1 MPDPVVLP
9 QRSDPGSGAILIQTD
24 YLARIRRRLSFA
36 RYPLWALVILLT
48 VRFWHLQVVSG
59 EDFRDLAR
67 DNYLQT
73 ERRRAPRGLVVDRH
87 GQVLARSEPSFTL
100 LADESGLRQL
110 EEIGQLAVPE
120 SERADLEARATR
132 GPAVVRTRIDFA
144 EAAFFEAR
152 RRELPGVR
160 VEFVP
165 ARDYPLGKATAHLLG
180 YVGEVNASQLLL
192 EEFVTAASGDL
203 VGQDG
208 IERVYNR
215 TLVGSDG
222 YLDQVVDSRQR
233 VLVPG
238 GLRRT
243 EPVRGETLQISVIGA
258 LQEAA
263 HRAFGDQRGAFVAL
277 DVRTG
282 EVLGLASYPAEDPA
296 DFRGD
301 AGKFREMLADPA
313 TPLLNRAVQGR
324 YPPGSSFKLV
334 TAAAALGEGFLEPD
348 TRYRCNGRA
357 RVAGRTFRC
366 HRAQGHGPLN
376 LREAIAKSCNVFFYR
391 LSELLDVDVIAAY
404 ARAFGLGEPTGVD
417 LRNEAGGLVPT
428 REWKRR
434 VTGERWYASET
445 ASVAVGQGAVS
456 VTPIQMA
463 RVAAAIASF
472 GRVPNPRLV
481 AAELPERLEALTPE
495 HFALIRDGMRD
506 AVVSGTA
513 WRARVPDVPVAG
525 KTGTA
530 QVASADMVAAD
541 NADRPYELRT
551 HAWFVGFAP
560 FDEPEIAVAV
570 IVEHGGAGGAAAA
583 PIGGEI
589 LRVFFETSSDA
600 TPLGGNGDGS

>member
-1 MPDPVVLP
+1 M
-9 QRSDPGSGAILIQTD
+9 IHNE
-24 YLARIRRRLSFA
+24 YLSRIRRRLAFA
-36 RYPLWALVILLT
+36 RYPLWAFVILLT
-48 VRFWHLQVVSG
+48 VRFWQLQIVRGEEFSG
-59 EDFRDLAR
+59 LAR

-73 ERRRAPRGLVVDRH
+73 ERRRAPRGLVVDRR
-87 GQVLARSEPSFTL
+87 GEVLARSEPSFTL
-100 LADESGLRQL
+100 LADEAGLRQL
-110 EEIGQLAVPE
+110 EEMGLLSVEPE
-120 SERADLEARATR
+120 DRADLEARAAR
-132 GPAVVRTRIDFA
+132 GPAVVRSGIPFA

-152 RRELPGVR
+152 RRDLTGVR

-165 ARDYPLGKATAHLLG
+165 ARDYPLGSATAHLLG
-180 YVGEVNASQLLL
+180 YVGQVTAAQLLL

-208 IERVYNR
+208 LERVYNA

-222 YLDQVVDSRQR
+222 YLDRVVDSRQR
-233 VLVPG
+233 VLVSG

-243 EPVRGETLQISVIGA
+243 EPVRGETLQVSVIGA

-282 EVLGLASYPAEDPA
+282 EVLGLGSYPAENPE

-301 AGKFREMLADPA
+301 AGKFREMLSDSA

-334 TAAAALGEGFLEPD
+334 TAAAGLAEGVIGPD
-348 TRYRCNGRA
+348 SRYTCNGRA

-366 HRAQGHGPLN
+366 HRAEGHGSLS
-376 LREAIAKSCNVFFYR
+376 LREAISKSCNVFFYR
-391 LSELLDVDVIAAY
+391 LSEALDVDVIASY

-417 LRNEAGGLVPT
+417 LRNESTGLVPT

-434 VTGERWYASET
+434 VMGERWYASET
-445 ASVAVGQGAVS
+445 ASVSVGQGAVS

-463 RVAAAIASF
+463 R
-472 GRVPNPRLV
+472 LV
-481 AAELPERLEALTPE
+481 AAVASWGTIPTPRFVGSQSSEQMGGVLPE
-495 HFALIRDGMRD
+495 HFAVIRDGMRD

-513 WRARVPDVPVAG
+513 WRARIPTVEVAA

-530 QVASADMVAAD
+530 QVASADVVAA
-541 NADRPYELRT
+541 NNEDRPYELRT

-560 FDEPEIAVAV
+560 FDAPEIALAV
-570 IVEHGGAGGAAAA
+570 VVEHGGAGGAAAA

-589 LRVFFETSSDA
+589 LRTYFEDSPETRIV
-600 TPLGGNGDGS
+600 GGGGEDQ

>member
-1 MPDPVVLP
+1 MIH
-9 QRSDPGSGAILIQTD
+9 AE
-24 YLARIRRRLSFA
+24 YLSRIRRRLTLA
-36 RYPLWALVILLT
+36 RYPLWAFVILLT
-48 VRFWHLQVVSG
+48 VRFWQLQIVRG
-59 EDFRDLAR
+59 EDFASLAR

-73 ERRRAPRGLVVDRH
+73 ERHRAPRGLVVDR
-87 GQVLARSEPSFTL
+87 GGEVLARSEPSFTL
-100 LADESGLRQL
+100 LADTAGLRQL
-110 EEIGQLAVPE
+110 EDLGLLGVEDEDRPG
-120 SERADLEARATR
+120 LEARAAR
-132 GPAVVRTRIDFA
+132 GPAVVRSGIGFA

-165 ARDYPLGKATAHLLG
+165 ARDYPLGQATAHLLG
-180 YVGEVNASQLLL
+180 YVGEVTAAQLLL
-192 EEFVTAASGDL
+192 EEFVAAASGDL

-208 IERVYNR
+208 VERVYNR

-222 YLDQVVDSRQR
+222 YLDRVVDSRQR
-233 VLVPG
+233 VLLSG

-243 EPVRGETLQISVIGA
+243 EPVRGETLQLNVIGG

-282 EVLGLASYPAEDPA
+282 EVLGLGSYPAENPEE
-296 DFRGD
+296 FRGD

-334 TAAAALGEGFLEPD
+334 TAVAGLAEGVVGPD
-348 TRYRCNGRA
+348 TRYTCTGRA

-366 HRAQGHGPLN
+366 HRAQGHGAVT
-376 LREAIAKSCNVFFYR
+376 LREAISKSCNVFFYR
-391 LSELLDVDVIAAY
+391 LSEALDVDVIASY

-417 LRNEAGGLVPT
+417 LRNESGGLIPT

-445 ASVAVGQGAVS
+445 ASVSVGQGAVS

-463 RVAAAIASF
+463 RLAAAVAAGGDI
-472 GRVPNPRLV
+472 PTPRLV
-481 AAELPERLEALTPE
+481 GAEPGGLVGGVMPE
-495 HFALIRDGMRD
+495 HFELIRDGMRD

-513 WRARVPDVPVAG
+513 WRARIPSAEVAG

-530 QVASADMVAAD
+530 QVASANLVAAD
-541 NADRPYELRT
+541 NEDRPYELRT

-570 IVEHGGAGGAAAA
+570 VVEHGGAGGAAAA

-589 LRVFFETSSDA
+589 LRTFFEDSVETRVV
-600 TPLGGNGDGS
+600 GGGGADE